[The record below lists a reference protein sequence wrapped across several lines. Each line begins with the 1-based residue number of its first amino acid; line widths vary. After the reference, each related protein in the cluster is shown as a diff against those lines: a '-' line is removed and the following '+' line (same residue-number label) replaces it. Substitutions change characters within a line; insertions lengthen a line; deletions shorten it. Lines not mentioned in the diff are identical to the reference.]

1 MLNEFKQHLTKRGI
15 EFTEQDFQENRDVL
29 KRMIRYEIVYN
40 RLGVSDAQRVLLE
53 DDPLVVKGIELIP
66 EAKDLASKAR
76 RQLAERN

>member
-1 MLNEFKQHLTKRGI
+1 MLNEFKQHITKRGI
-15 EFTEQDFQENRDVL
+15 EFTEKDFADNSDFL
-29 KRMIRYEIVYN
+29 KRMIRYEIAYN